1 MQLDAFHQSR
11 VRISINLSND
21 ILTSLIL
28 IAVDVNLV
36 QQHKFLTHN
45 LIEVGKSSIYCR
57 QTWTL
62 TW

>member
-36 QQHKFLTHN
+36 QQHKFLTHKPN
-45 LIEVGKSSIYCR
+45 
-57 QTWTL
+57 
-62 TW
+62 